1 MKEKGTNMSV
11 QTHRIIRRV
20 LWSLIIA
27 LSAAYAFYFSTANY
41 LASEVNAAAHASGG
55 YPTAQDAK
63 DLCQCERMPP
73 RNAPTIPTNSS
84 AHPQRNA

>member
-1 MKEKGTNMSV
+1 MKEKGTNMFV

-27 LSAAYAFYFSTANY
+27 LSAAYVFYFSKVNY
-41 LASEVNAAAHASGG
+41 LESEVNAAAQASGG
-55 YPTAQDAK
+55 YPTAQDAR
-63 DLCQCERMPP
+63 DNCQCERMPAP
-73 RNAPTIPTNSS
+73 NAPTIPTNSS